1 MNFVQKR
8 IPGLLAVLVLFSAIG
23 SLTAADVNKIIKK
36 VQNTY
41 DDMDNLTASFVQVE
55 TFKLTGTQTE
65 TAGKIY
71 IKEGKKY
78 RFESEDQ
85 VVVTD
90 GKSVWTYNNISK
102 QLLID
107 HVRENSGALLPRDM
121 LFKYPKNHYASLLG
135 EEKDGS
141 ENVFVVRLDP
151 KEDNAG
157 FLSYVKLW
165 IRDKTWLI
173 QKIEAVDLNGNSS
186 LYKIKN
192 IDARTK
198 LADSLFTYSAPA
210 GAEVVDMRK

>member
-8 IPGLLAVLVLFSAIG
+8 IPGLLAVLILFSAIG